1 MTQSEQ
7 KTKKRRKKEGEKE
20 EREEPEELRE
30 TRSEMF
36 ELLEEAVRGKK
47 KLEGV
52 RKRRKNKRLWGH
64 TALFSILGAVTLK
77 GER

>member
-36 ELLEEAVRGKK
+36 EPRKAGGGGQTE
-47 KLEGV
+47 LEGV
-52 RKRRKNKRLWGH
+52 
-64 TALFSILGAVTLK
+64 LGTRS
-77 GER
+77 EIF